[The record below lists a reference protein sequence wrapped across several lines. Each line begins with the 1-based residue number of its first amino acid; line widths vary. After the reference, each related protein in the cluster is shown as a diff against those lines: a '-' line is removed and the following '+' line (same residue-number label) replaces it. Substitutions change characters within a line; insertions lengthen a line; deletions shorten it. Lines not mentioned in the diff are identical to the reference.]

1 LTTKYGKDG
10 NLIYN
15 VSAANISQDL
25 NPKGE
30 KPMWP
35 LSSYAPF
42 KHETTLI
49 GGLDM
54 SPEEL
59 RVKAAAAVTA
69 GNVNE
74 YVRLQYY
81 LLGYIH

>member
-1 LTTKYGKDG
+1 MI
-10 NLIYN
+10 NL
-15 VSAANISQDL
+15 VSAANIAQDL

-30 KPMWP
+30 KPIWP

-49 GGLDM
+49 GGLDV

-59 RVKAAAAVTA
+59 RVQAATAVNA

-74 YVRLQYY
+74 YVRPWLPP
-81 LLGYIH
+81 LWRIS